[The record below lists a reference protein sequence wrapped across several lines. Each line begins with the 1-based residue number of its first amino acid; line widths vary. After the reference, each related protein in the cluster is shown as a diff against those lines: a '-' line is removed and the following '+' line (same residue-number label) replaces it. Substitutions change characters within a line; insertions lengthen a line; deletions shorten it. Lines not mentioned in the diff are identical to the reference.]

1 MCGRVVQVSDT
12 IRLSIVDGLGVRDS
26 RLSNYPRRWNGAP
39 SQELLVIRENHK
51 TGERSLDLL
60 TWGLIPYWCTDPK
73 GGRKPINAKSET
85 VATLPTFKDACRRRR
100 CILPVDA
107 FYEWK
112 ASKGG
117 KQPYAI
123 AMKDRSPFGIAGIWE
138 NWKNPD
144 GEWVRTFAILTTPAN
159 ELIGAIHDRMPAVLA
174 PAAYDRWLGTESDPR
189 DVLQPFP
196 SELMAI
202 WPISTRVNSPSNDD
216 EQLLEEIELAQAPV
230 AVIAPESSA
239 ARPLSDQRT
248 AKTATR
254 Q

>member
-1 MCGRVVQVSDT
+1 MATYPTGHTYFSMCGRVVQVSDP
-12 IRLSIVDGLGVRDS
+12 IRLSIVDGLGVRET
-26 RLSNYPRRWNGAP
+26 RLSNYPRRWNAAP
-39 SQELLVIRENHK
+39 SQELLVVRENHN

-60 TWGLIPYWCTDPK
+60 KWGLIPYWCADPK

-85 VATLPTFKDACRRRR
+85 VSRLPMFRDAYRRRR

-112 ASKGG
+112 AVKGR
-117 KQPYAI
+117 KLPYAI

-159 ELIGAIHDRMPAVLA
+159 ELVGTIHDRMPAILA
-174 PAAYDRWLGTESDPR
+174 PTAYDRWLGTEPDPR
-189 DVLQPFP
+189 DLLQPFP
-196 SELMAI
+196 SDLMTL

-216 EQLLEEIELAQAPV
+216 EHLLDEIELMKERQAG
-230 AVIAPESSA
+230 
-239 ARPLSDQRT
+239 T
-248 AKTATR
+248 A
-254 Q
+254 

>member
-1 MCGRVVQVSDT
+1 MCGRVVQVSDP
-12 IRLSIVDGLGVRDS
+12 IRLSIVDGLDVRDS

-39 SQELLVIRENHK
+39 SQELLIIRQNHN

-60 TWGLIPYWCTDPK
+60 RWGLIPYWCSDPK
-73 GGRKPINAKSET
+73 GGRKPINAKSEM
-85 VATLPTFKDACRRRR
+85 VATLPTFRDAYRRRR

-112 ASKGG
+112 ATKGR

-123 AMKDRSPFGIAGIWE
+123 AMKDRSPLGIAGIWE
-138 NWKNPD
+138 NWKNPA

-159 ELIGAIHDRMPAVLA
+159 ELVGTIHNRMPAILA
-174 PAAYDRWLGTESDPR
+174 AAAYDRWLGTEPDPR
-189 DVLQPFP
+189 DLLEPFP

-216 EQLLEEIELAQAPV
+216 EHLLEEIELANGPASV
-230 AVIAPESSA
+230 TTPESFVD
-239 ARPLSDQRT
+239 RPLSDCRT
-248 AKTATR
+248 RKTATR